1 MQTHMLKCTHFCL
14 TFVSY
19 FILVAVSIA
28 WPRSYFYSDK
38 WWVENTSVQ
47 EVPSSTAGAKWTTGY
62 DPTRWSQGVAW
73 LSGEGCLT
81 FHHIDYTFA
90 PGELRSQQFSRP
102 VMTAAWLPSTKWF
115 GFTVP
120 YWCIALAAAFLPAI
134 SLRRVVAG
142 LNIFRFRITLFF
154 YLALAAS
161 LVLTGLVNLGTGG
174 AVIGLEVAVASF
186 VAVCFI
192 RRVSAGTSRMNHP
205 ARSQP
210 APA

>member
-1 MQTHMLKCTHFCL
+1 MLKYTFSCL

-28 WPRSYFYSDK
+28 WPRSYFYCDK
-38 WWVENTSVQ
+38 WWVANTGVQ
-47 EVPSSTAGAKWTTGY
+47 EVPSLTAGAKWTTGY

-81 FHHIDYTFA
+81 FHHIDYTFG
-90 PGELRSQQFSRP
+90 PGELRSRQFSHP
-102 VMTAAWLPSTKWF
+102 VTTAAWLPSRRWL

-142 LNIFRFRITLFF
+142 LNIFRFRITLFL

-161 LVLTGLVNLGTGG
+161 LVLTGFVNLRTGG

-186 VAVCFI
+186 VAVCFF
-192 RRVSAGTSRMNHP
+192 RRVSARTSRMNRP
-205 ARSQP
+205 AQSQP